1 MFLRLNLICNLVLDG
16 FSILYFT
23 NLTVIHLQDSG
34 IMMKWR
40 VLTLFYINMYS
51 IIEELYSI
59 FSSMIAKSTS
69 AFSIFSVERNEYNFV
84 ICLRVKVFNCNILI
98 KYSVVHPV

>member
-1 MFLRLNLICNLVLDG
+1 
-16 FSILYFT
+16 
-23 NLTVIHLQDSG
+23 
-34 IMMKWR
+34 MMKWR

-69 AFSIFSVERNEYNFV
+69 AFSIFSVERNEHNFV